1 MRRLIE
7 TFVRYPFYANLFIV
21 VILVSGIF
29 GFLQLKKSFFPERE
43 TRNIYVT
50 VTYPGASPKEME
62 EVLLFVLSRPSEGWL
77 GLKRLIPP
85 HAKIS
90 PG

>member
-62 EVLLFVLSRPSEGWL
+62 EGITVRIEQAIRGLVGLS
-77 GLKRLIPP
+77 LI
-85 HAKIS
+85 HI
-90 PG
+90 